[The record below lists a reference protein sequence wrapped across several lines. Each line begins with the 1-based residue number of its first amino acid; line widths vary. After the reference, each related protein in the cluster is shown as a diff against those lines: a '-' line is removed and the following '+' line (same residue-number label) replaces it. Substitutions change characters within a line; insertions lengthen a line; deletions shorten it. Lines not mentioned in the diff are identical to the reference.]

1 MARSCVCV
9 RVYCFYSLAILNERD
24 LFIYI
29 LFTPN
34 NFCIFIK
41 TNKNKNQLR
50 KTQRFYVLYIFI
62 TYFK

>member
-1 MARSCVCV
+1 MCNGAQVC
-9 RVYCFYSLAILNERD
+9 VYCFYSLAILNERD

-41 TNKNKNQLR
+41 TNKNKKELR
-50 KTQRFYVLYIFI
+50 KKQRFYVLYIFI